1 VDDTALLTD
10 DEIVALCAVDGRPW
24 PVGLTTV
31 DATAAE
37 LTRAGMRGM
46 RSLMV
51 RRLAHHDADAPGMR
65 PHQLIADD
73 ISAFLD
79 STDRIGAYIAP
90 ASDHSVIAGASV
102 TAARTPA
109 GWVVDTT
116 TAAGVHALRQA
127 SGDQAAD
134 VVVGLIEQAHNG
146 ALFATDEERT
156 AWTCVVRFGPG
167 LANVIA
173 VSHGSA
179 TGTVDGT
186 PVGDWDPATLRSL
199 FAR

>member
-1 VDDTALLTD
+1 MDDTALLTD

-31 DATAAE
+31 DATADD

-73 ISAFLD
+73 VTAFLD
-79 STDRIGAYIAP
+79 STDRVGAYIAP

-102 TAARTPA
+102 TAARTPT
-109 GWVVDTT
+109 GWVVDTA
-116 TAAGVHALRQA
+116 TAAGVHALRHTT
-127 SGDQAAD
+127 DDEAAD
-134 VVVGLIEQAHNG
+134 VVVGLIEQAYDG
-146 ALFATDEERT
+146 TLFSTDEERA
-156 AWTCVVRFGPG
+156 AWMCVVRFGPQ
-167 LANVIA
+167 LVNAIA

-179 TGTVDGT
+179 TGTVDGASVSDWT
-186 PVGDWDPATLRSL
+186 PTTLRSQ
-199 FAR
+199 FER